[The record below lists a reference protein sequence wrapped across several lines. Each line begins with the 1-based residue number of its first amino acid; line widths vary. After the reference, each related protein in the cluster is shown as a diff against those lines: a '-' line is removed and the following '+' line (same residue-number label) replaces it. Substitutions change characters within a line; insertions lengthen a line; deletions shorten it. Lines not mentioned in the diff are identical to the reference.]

1 MSGKHW
7 RSIFQTHV
15 EVEGITIHFLKKNV
29 GLVHAIPS
37 YAFNHGIIVRLN
49 AYPRIVAINM
59 AIEWRREQV
68 ILTRMYDDE
77 LSIYGDDK
85 FLSDGGFIY
94 NNDQLVLYDQG
105 EEVETFDIVPGIG
118 KTIEWKFS
126 TNIIIDKD

>member
-1 MSGKHW
+1 MSKKLF
-7 RSIFQTHV
+7 SIFQTHV

-37 YAFNHGIIVRLN
+37 HAFNHGIIVRLN
-49 AYPRIVAINM
+49 AYPRIVAIDM

-68 ILTRMYDDE
+68 ILTRTY
-77 LSIYGDDK
+77 DDK

-94 NNDQLVLYDQG
+94 HNDQLVLYDQG